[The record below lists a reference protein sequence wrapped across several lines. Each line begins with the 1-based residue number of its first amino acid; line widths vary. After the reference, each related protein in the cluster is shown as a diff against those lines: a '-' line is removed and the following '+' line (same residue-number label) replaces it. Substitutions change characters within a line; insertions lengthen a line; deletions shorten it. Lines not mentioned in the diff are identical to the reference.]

1 MIQVIE
7 ELIGKPRRMRVS
19 MQRYGE
25 KLKRMALE
33 EQRKIQQKMD
43 DQAKKAAEEAKK
55 LAEEEKKEVE
65 KARRPS
71 RFEVKAVTKAPSEET
86 VMKTEVKNG
95 VKNEDNEEFNT
106 ERRPSFLD
114 SVGIDPNSPAMK
126 ALIQLSTK
134 PKKSILK
141 KSNSYTIHS
150 FGIPG
155 LSSTLPPN
163 TPAFTDDSSWK
174 ARFLHP
180 EPSRNYKTVTGA
192 EVPKWKNALDSL
204 GSMFKK
210 GSSTNVIGSNMDV
223 LAMAA
228 GAAVGADVTTYMG
241 TPEV

>member
-1 MIQVIE
+1 MELIQVIE

-25 KLKRMALE
+25 KLKRLALE

-71 RFEVKAVTKAPSEET
+71 RFEVKAVPVKAPSEET
-86 VMKTEVKNG
+86 VI
-95 VKNEDNEEFNT
+95 KNEDPKPEAEDFNT

-155 LSSTLPPN
+155 LSSTMPN

-241 TPEV
+241 APEV